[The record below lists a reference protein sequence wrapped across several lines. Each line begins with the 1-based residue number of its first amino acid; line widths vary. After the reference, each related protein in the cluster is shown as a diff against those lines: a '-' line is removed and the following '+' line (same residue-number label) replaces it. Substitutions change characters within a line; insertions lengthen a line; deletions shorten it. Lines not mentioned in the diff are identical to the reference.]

1 MDNEDVNKVQQDA
14 VIDQTTVLS
23 LPIDDADLL
32 SVIDEKIAKSKEL
45 NSKLR
50 LDERRKQ
57 NRDFWRGE
65 QLDLSKLDLRYQVPY
80 IDNLIYDD
88 TETRI
93 TLAAGRM
100 PDIITT
106 PPNEEQNSV
115 KAAKDIEDFLNFRIN
130 SSMMKRLIKRGLRNM
145 HLDFTAVVKVR
156 WDKNKG
162 KSGDFVFEIVRAN
175 RIGFDHTAT
184 IPDDGF
190 TVENCDLIYEWIEE
204 PLGVVL
210 AKFPDKRDKLI
221 AMLGGPQ
228 AMNAKLLAS
237 KIRYMETWFRWF
249 DNSGEMLMG
258 KCCKYA
264 SLVLHKEKNPY
275 WDWQGTTDVK
285 ANDQGQYESNKV
297 FNNYFDQPRMPYI
310 LFTYQNLGD
319 NIVDDT
325 SPVEQAIPI
334 QRVSNKRGAQ
344 ITELADRVAPRYT
357 FNGSVMTKEEARR
370 VDPKDPSESIWLDQA
385 GPDTDIRKGMMV
397 TQSAPPPPI
406 LYQDQVGLRARIDAK
421 FSTNATTKGETHSNE
436 SGVSKQ
442 ITREGDLTVADDMS
456 DIVVERVVYE
466 MSGWALQ
473 MVKMFYDEPHMI
485 RFSGKDGQVT
495 FREITQDSV
504 EDGLVA
510 EVKASSV
517 DKQTRRSDAMQLVQ
531 AKSIDPQTLFEDLDV
546 DNPKE
551 RTRRLIAFQMG
562 PNDGYASYMQEV
574 EGDAQGGQPGQE
586 QTMPPEQ
593 AQQDLQA
600 LIAGQQVQPQGLPS
614 DGYVQVFEQFIQGP
628 DFASQ
633 PPEVQQAV
641 QQYIQQLQQIVS
653 QKAGQGGQPPAQA
666 QPQAP
671 VGQPAPQPQAAPP
684 VQGQPAAQ
692 TAPY

>member
-1 MDNEDVNKVQQDA
+1 MDTEDTNKLQQEVVVDE
-14 VIDQTTVLS
+14 TTALS
-23 LPIDDADLL
+23 LPIDDSDLVG
-32 SVIDEKIAKSKEL
+32 VIDDKISAAKKH
-45 NSKLR
+45 NQTIK
-50 LDERRKQ
+50 LDERRKL
-57 NRDFWRGE
+57 NRDFWKGD
-65 QLDLSKLDLRYQVPY
+65 QLDMTKLDLRYQVPY

-88 TETRI
+88 LETRI

-106 PPNEEQNSV
+106 PPTEDQMSIESAQH
-115 KAAKDIEDFLNFRIN
+115 IEDFLNFRIN

-145 HLDFTAVVKVR
+145 HLDFIGVVKCR

-162 KSGDFVFEIVRAN
+162 ESGDFVFEVVRAN

-204 PLGVVL
+204 PLSVVL
-210 AKFPDKRDKLI
+210 AKFPGKRDKLI
-221 AMLGGPQ
+221 AMLGGAQ
-228 AMNAKLLAS
+228 SMNAKRMVS
-237 KIRYMETWFRWF
+237 KLRYQECWFRWF
-249 DNSGEMLMG
+249 DKDGQMLMG
-258 KCCKYA
+258 KACKYN

-275 WDWQGTTDVK
+275 WDWEGSTDIK
-285 ANDQGQYESNKV
+285 ANDQGVYESKKV
-297 FNNYFDQPRMPYI
+297 FNNYFDQPRMPYM
-310 LFTYQNLGD
+310 LLTYQNLGEG
-319 NIVDDT
+319 IMDDT
-325 SPVEQAIPI
+325 TPVEQAIPI
-334 QRVSNKRGAQ
+334 QKVSNKRGAQ
-344 ITELADRVAPRYT
+344 ITELADRVAPRYA
-357 FNGSVMTKEEARR
+357 FNGSVMSKEEARR
-370 VDPKDPSESIWLDQA
+370 VDPKDPTESIWLDSA
-385 GPDTDIRKGMMV
+385 DPDTDIRKGMQV

-406 LYQDQVGLRARIDAK
+406 LYQDQVGLRSRIDAK

-473 MVKMFYDEPHMI
+473 MVKMFYEEPHLI
-485 RFSGKDGQVT
+485 RYSGKDGQKT

-551 RTRRLIAFQMG
+551 RTRRLIAFQTG
-562 PNDGYASYMQEV
+562 INDGYAAYMQEV
-574 EGDAQGGQPGQE
+574 EGDAEGGQE
-586 QTMPPEQ
+586 QTMTADM
-593 AQQDLQA
+593 AQQDLQTI
-600 LIAGQQVQPQGLPS
+600 LSGQQPQPQGLPG
-614 DGYVQVFEQFIQGP
+614 DEYVQIFEQFIQSP
-628 DFASQ
+628 DFDQQ
-633 PPEVQQAV
+633 PPEVQQAI

-653 QKAGQGGQPPAQA
+653 EKAGQDGQQAQG

-671 VGQPAPQPQAAPP
+671 AAPAAAQPQAAPP
-684 VQGQPAAQ
+684 VQAAPQPAAF
-692 TAPY
+692 